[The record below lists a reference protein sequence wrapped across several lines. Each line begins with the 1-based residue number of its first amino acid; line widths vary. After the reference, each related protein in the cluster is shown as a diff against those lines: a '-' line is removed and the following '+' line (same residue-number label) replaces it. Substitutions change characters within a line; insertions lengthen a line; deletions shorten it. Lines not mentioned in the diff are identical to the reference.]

1 VLAHKVEKQKKAR
14 QFCKPHNS
22 KPSPHEQTVSKGTS
36 LSTPKP
42 TMPIPFN
49 PQKNQTSLQS
59 LALQPSPKLL
69 PKGIQRC
76 LKCQGLRRLASD
88 CTNRSIVTLAEWNAV
103 EEENKE
109 NDGDNFEETL
119 EEIIVE
125 VDEGDMLTLG
135 TSHPPRSHEHLSLF
149 LNFSEPLLEAPN
161 SELRAFEEVVQ
172 SKSKDSPLISI
183 EISKGNDW
191 KKVYK
196 IKRDLFVWMILFQPK
211 LSQVW
216 KVIT

>member
-1 VLAHKVEKQKKAR
+1 MEEQENEEKV
-14 QFCKPHNS
+14 
-22 KPSPHEQTVSKGTS
+22 
-36 LSTPKP
+36 
-42 TMPIPFN
+42 
-49 PQKNQTSLQS
+49 
-59 LALQPSPKLL
+59 
-69 PKGIQRC
+69 
-76 LKCQGLRRLASD
+76 
-88 CTNRSIVTLAEWNAV
+88 
-103 EEENKE
+103 
-109 NDGDNFEETL
+109 GDDLDETL
-119 EEIIVE
+119 EEIAVE
-125 VDEGDMLTLG
+125 VDEDDMLTLG
-135 TSHPPRSHEHLSLF
+135 TNHPPRIHEHLNLF
-149 LNFSEPLLEAPN
+149 LSFGELTLEAPN